1 LLTIILKAHF
11 DFPVEKHAQAIG
23 FLMNRRGF
31 SFLEEEYSKDGVS
44 TCICSNKF
52 LSLIE
57 IEPMLFSV
65 TNLSTIHFDAFDNLF
80 LLLLIS

>member
-31 SFLEEEYSKDGVS
+31 SFLEEEPDMTIGS
-44 TCICSNKF
+44 
-52 LSLIE
+52 
-57 IEPMLFSV
+57 SV
-65 TNLSTIHFDAFDNLF
+65 FK
-80 LLLLIS
+80 